1 MSINYAYNNTF
12 SPDATERPV
21 IEENIREEPEILSK
35 YTRCQFGTKN
45 NLEGHIPETDVIILA
60 KKRGPQKSF
69 RYLVKPSSGEN
80 VLGIAHVPSKELRK
94 ITKTTAQL
102 YSARYYKFTND
113 PKAPK
118 HHPREEDIKKLL
130 GF

>member
-12 SPDATERPV
+12 IPERTERSV
-21 IEENIREEPEILSK
+21 IEENNREEIEILSR

-45 NLEGHIPETDVIILA
+45 NLAGYIPETDVVILA
-60 KKRGPQKSF
+60 KKRGLQKSF
-69 RYLVKPSSGEN
+69 QYLVRPSSGEN
-80 VLGIAHVPSKELRK
+80 VLGVAHVPSKELRK
-94 ITKTTAQL
+94 LTKTSAQL

-118 HHPREEDIKKLL
+118 HHLREEDVKKLL